1 MTAVFSSSSNFGL
14 KKEIEIPAYRLQEQ
28 IKRLKSKGFYNP
40 KDSKI
45 KTTYKTPFFT
55 YVNNLT

>member
-55 YVNNLT
+55 